1 MANTTYGTGTALQF
15 SDATQRQVLEL
26 GSKIHYYNPS
36 VTPLLTLMGRMST
49 AVTPVPIFEW
59 MEDEYMI
66 AKSVK
71 QDIKTAGAD
80 SNSVDVTDS
89 LYEATNGV
97 NGGNC
102 IINFDRQAQ
111 MEAFEPGGV
120 YYATFDETS
129 GSTGGLS
136 DDASTHL
143 LCIAVGQDVN
153 LTTPLDTSVQFITVH
168 SGTATTIDNNGSTV
182 ASDAVWYVEQHND
195 GADLIAIDTDC
206 QIELAYVG
214 SAGAFH
220 DAGTKTQY
228 NGSSISP
235 TGGTSGFGVHN
246 IVDADYFK
254 KEGGIS
260 GIAEGAA
267 VGISTPKKVRRL
279 KNCTQIF
286 REPYAITGT
295 AMASKHYGGSELARL
310 QARKLAKIKSDIE
323 FAMLTNGDIS
333 LDATSENPKR
343 TMAGFGIGGSAGTG
357 FVKSLDGRSS
367 AGGNANLRL
376 DFDAA
381 DLDLMDAAVEYI
393 FSDTLEGSME
403 KTVLCSNKW
412 LRFITALGRQ
422 GVGPTGTPVAN
433 ISGLSMN
440 QQAGA
445 SGATA
450 GLQVTQYQGPVGK
463 LNFIPHPMLKGAYEN
478 YALAVDMANVDL
490 RPLAS
495 RDMQLRSD
503 IVNDGRDGRTDEWLM
518 EVGCEVRNE
527 QTHAILKL
535 T

>member
-136 DDASTHL
+136 DDDSTHL

-214 SAGAFH
+214 NAGAFH
-220 DAGTKTQY
+220 DAGTKTSFT
-228 NGSSISP
+228 GASISP
-235 TGGTSGFGVHN
+235 TGGTSGFGAHLLL
-246 IVDADYFK
+246 DADYFK
-254 KEGGIS
+254 KEGGVA

-310 QARKLAKIKSDIE
+310 QARKLAKIKTDIE
-323 FAMLTNGDIS
+323 FAMLTNGDYS
-333 LDATSENPKR
+333 LDASSENPKR
-343 TMAGFGIGGSAGTG
+343 TMAGFGIGQSAGAG
-357 FVKSLDGRSS
+357 FVGSLDGRGDSDLQIAFAS
-367 AGGNANLRL
+367 G
-376 DFDAA
+376 
-381 DLDLMDAAVEYI
+381 DLDGMDAVVEKI
-393 FSDTLEGSME
+393 FTDTVEGSME
-403 KTVLCSNKW
+403 KTVFCSNKW
-412 LRFITALGRQ
+412 LRFVTSLGRQ
-422 GVGPTGTPVAN
+422 GVGPTVNAAVA
-433 ISGLSMN
+433 SS
-440 QQAGA
+440 QAGRLNQDA
-445 SGATA
+445 GVSNAAA
-450 GLQVTQYQGPVGK
+450 GLRVSSYVGPVGT

-478 YALAVDMANVDL
+478 YALAVDMANIDL

>member
-89 LYEATNGV
+89 LYEATSGV

-136 DDASTHL
+136 DDDSTHL
-143 LCIAVGQDVN
+143 LCIAVGQDVD
-153 LTTPLDTSVQFITVH
+153 LTTPLDTSVQFLAVH
-168 SGTATTIDNNGSTV
+168 SGTGTTIDNNGSTV
-182 ASDAVWYVEQHND
+182 ASDAVWYVESHID

-214 SAGAFH
+214 NAGAFH

-228 NGSSISP
+228 NGASISP

-246 IVDADYFK
+246 IADADYFK

-267 VGISTPKKVRRL
+267 VGVSTPKKVRRL

-286 REPYAITGT
+286 REPYSITGT

-333 LDATSENPKR
+333 LDATSENPAR
-343 TMAGFGIGGSAGTG
+343 TMAGFGIGQSAGTG
-357 FVKSLDGRSS
+357 FISSLDGRGDS
-367 AGGNANLRL
+367 NLQLSFSGAEL
-376 DFDAA
+376 DE
-381 DLDLMDAAVEYI
+381 MDAAVEYI
-393 FSDTLEGSME
+393 FSDMVEGSME
-403 KTVLCSNKW
+403 KTVFCSNKW

-422 GVGPTGTPVAN
+422 GIGPTGTPTE
-433 ISGLSMN
+433 
-440 QQAGA
+440 
-445 SGATA
+445 SGATLNTQLGGDNVRA
-450 GLQVTQYQGPVGK
+450 GLRVTSYQGPVGV
-463 LNFIPHPMLKGAYEN
+463 LNFVPHPMLKGAYEN
-478 YALAVDMANVDL
+478 YALAIDMANVDL

-503 IVNDGRDGRTDEWLM
+503 IVNDGRDGRTDEWMM

-535 T
+535 SA

>member
-26 GSKIHYYNPS
+26 GAKIHYYNPS
-36 VTPLLTLMGRMST
+36 VTPLLTLMGRMATS
-49 AVTPVPIFEW
+49 VTPVPIFEW

-89 LYEATNGV
+89 LYEATSGI

-102 IINFDRQAQ
+102 IVNFDRQAQ

-136 DDASTHL
+136 DDDSTHL

-153 LTTPLDTSVQFITVH
+153 LTTPLDTSVQFLAVH

-182 ASDAVWYVEQHND
+182 AGDAVWYVENHVD
-195 GADLIAIDTDC
+195 GADIIAIDTDC

-220 DAGTKTQY
+220 DAGTKTSFT
-228 NGSSISP
+228 GASISP

-246 IVDADYFK
+246 LADADYFK

-310 QARKLAKIKSDIE
+310 QARKLAKIKTDIE

-343 TMAGFGIGGSAGTG
+343 TMAGFGIGQSAGTG
-357 FVKSLDGRSS
+357 FVSSLDGRGDS
-367 AGGNANLRL
+367 NLQL
-376 DFDAA
+376 SFSGA
-381 DLDLMDAAVEYI
+381 DLDNMDAAVEYI
-393 FSDTLEGSME
+393 FSDTVEGSME
-403 KTVLCSNKW
+403 KTVFCSNKW
-412 LRFITALGRQ
+412 LRFITSLGRQ
-422 GVGPTGTPVAN
+422 GIGPTGAPTE
-433 ISGLSMN
+433 
-440 QQAGA
+440 
-445 SGATA
+445 SGAALNTQLGSDNVRA
-450 GLQVTQYQGPVGK
+450 GLRVTSYQGPVGV

-478 YALAVDMANVDL
+478 YALAVDMANINL